1 MVTVFQ
7 AIILGIVQGLA
18 EFLPISSSGHLTLA
32 RVIMGIQNVDTLMLD
47 VLLHVGTLIAVLVV
61 FWRDWIDM
69 IAHPVKNKTLL
80 MLIIATL
87 PTVVAVLFFKD
98 TIEGFF
104 TGWFLGP
111 AFLITA
117 LFLVLAEVFSHKTAK
132 MRRSGN
138 EVGVKSALSMGIMQ
152 VVAILPGVSRSGST
166 LLGGL
171 ATGLKRKTAAQFCF
185 MMSAPAILGS
195 VVFEGK
201 DAYESGLFAT
211 MDVVPVICGM
221 VAAAVVGYLAIRFM
235 LALIQKVSLCWF
247 ALYVAIVGIV
257 VLAVQASTTGIFP
270 PFALPTAQVA
280 EAAQG
285 MLTILR

>member
-1 MVTVFQ
+1 MVTIFQ
-7 AIILGIVQGLA
+7 AIVLGIVQGLA

-32 RVIMGIQNVDTLMLD
+32 RAIMGMQNVDTLMLD

-69 IAHPVKNKTLL
+69 LAHPIKNKTLL

-87 PTVVAVLFFKD
+87 PTVIVVLLFND
-98 TIEGFF
+98 TIASFF
-104 TGWFLGP
+104 SGWFLGP

-117 LFLVLAEVFSHKTAK
+117 LFMVLAEVLSRRAPKT
-132 MRRSGN
+132 RRAGG
-138 EVGVKSALSMGIMQ
+138 EVGYKSAISMGIMQ

-195 VVFEGK
+195 VVFKGK

-211 MDVVPVICGM
+211 MDIVPVICGM
-221 VAAAVVGYLAIRFM
+221 LAAAVVGYLAIRFM
-235 LALIQKVSLCWF
+235 LALIQKISLYWF
-247 ALYVAIVGIV
+247 ALYVAIVGIA
-257 VLAVQASTTGIFP
+257 VLAVQLTTTGIFP
-270 PFALPTAQVA
+270 PFAFPTMQ
-280 EAAQG
+280 AAQG
-285 MLTILR
+285 MLMTLR